1 MNSFKYFYFLTE
13 GGAAGHMLHPFD
25 LPQVINGNALIK
37 VFKQTEASVREK
49 PAAVKIDGLNAS
61 IKLITNADG
70 SKEFALDRGSNKQ
83 EDIQGVTLSTL
94 PNRFP
99 QGHGMLAV
107 GTDVLSIFN
116 KALPTITNEL
126 KRLKMLDNS
135 NILFNME
142 YVKGS
147 TNVIGYKDNFLAIH
161 GLNEMYQVT
170 SPVKKS
176 ISRAS
181 REISYDRKALA
192 DLIEKV
198 NKIAR
203 SFDFNVV
210 GEIAAALPR
219 NISFEPE
226 LNSEFAVKYNS
237 EHAEVKTLRTW
248 LQKAKNP
255 KGITVTLTN
264 GKRVDALS
272 KQIYLAVLEGQ
283 ELESL
288 IKNGDSKDI
297 KNAIDGAVIY
307 HATRL
312 LGQKLLSSMKS
323 PLGDIETQ
331 EGIVIRD
338 PKISTAPFKITGE
351 FIVRGMQSKFK
362 KNEQEEGPLTRSAL
376 NNINYINTPPY
387 EYEGS
392 NLRSTPGFNI
402 NPT

>member
-1 MNSFKYFYFLTE
+1 MNSFKYFYLLAE

-25 LPQVINGNALIK
+25 LPQVRNGNALIK
-37 VFKQTEASVREK
+37 VFQQTEASLKET

-61 IKLITNADG
+61 VRLVTTADG
-70 SKEFALDRGSNKQ
+70 SKEFALDRGSNKP
-83 EDIQGVTLSTL
+83 EDIQGVTLSRLT
-94 PNRFP
+94 NRFP
-99 QGHGMLAV
+99 QGHGMLTV

-126 KRLKMLDNS
+126 KKLKMLDNN

-142 YVKGS
+142 YVKGN

-161 GLNEMYQVT
+161 GLNEIYQVT
-170 SPVKKS
+170 SPIKKS
-176 ISRAS
+176 VSRAS
-181 REISYDRKALA
+181 REISYDKKALS

-198 NKIAR
+198 NKIAK

-210 GEIAAALPR
+210 GEIAAALTR
-219 NISFEPE
+219 NISFDPE
-226 LNSEFAVKYNS
+226 LNSEFAVKYNA
-237 EHAEVKTLRTW
+237 EHVEVKTLRTW

-255 KGITVTLTN
+255 KGTTIALSD

-272 KQIYLAVLEGQ
+272 KQIYLAILEGQ
-283 ELESL
+283 ELDSL
-288 IKNGDSKDI
+288 IKDGNKADI

-307 HATRL
+307 HATRIM
-312 LGQKLLSSMKS
+312 GQKLLSSMKS

-338 PKISTAPFKITGE
+338 PKISSVPFKITGE
-351 FIVRGMQSKFK
+351 FIVRGLQSKFK

-376 NNINYINTPPY
+376 NNVNYINTPPY

>member
-1 MNSFKYFYFLTE
+1 MNSFKYFYLLAE

-25 LPQVINGNALIK
+25 LPQVRNGNALIK
-37 VFKQTEASVREK
+37 VFQQTEASLK
-49 PAAVKIDGLNAS
+49 DTPAAVKIDGLNAS
-61 IKLITNADG
+61 VRLVTNTDG
-70 SKEFALDRGSNKQ
+70 SKEFALDRGSNKP
-83 EDIQGVTLSTL
+83 EDIQGVTLSRLT
-94 PNRFP
+94 NRFP

-126 KRLKMLDNS
+126 KKLKMLDNG
-135 NILFNME
+135 NIIFNIE
-142 YVKGS
+142 YVKGN

-161 GLNEMYQVT
+161 GLNEIYQVT
-170 SPVKKS
+170 SPIKKS
-176 ISRAS
+176 VSRAS
-181 REISYDRKALA
+181 REISYDKKALS

-198 NKIAR
+198 NKIAK

-210 GEIAAALPR
+210 GEIAATLTR
-219 NISFEPE
+219 NISFDPE
-226 LNSEFAVKYNS
+226 LNSEFAVKYNA
-237 EHAEVKTLRTW
+237 EHVEVKTLRTW

-255 KGITVTLTN
+255 KGTTIALSD

-272 KQIYLAVLEGQ
+272 KQIYLAILEGQ
-283 ELESL
+283 ELDSL
-288 IKNGDSKDI
+288 VKDGNKADI

-307 HATRL
+307 HATRIM
-312 LGQKLLSSMKS
+312 GQKLLSSMKS

-338 PKISTAPFKITGE
+338 PKISSVPFKITGE
-351 FIVRGMQSKFK
+351 FIVRGLQSKFK
-362 KNEQEEGPLTRSAL
+362 KNEQEEGPLTRSTL
-376 NNINYINTPPY
+376 NNVNYINTPPY

>member
-1 MNSFKYFYFLTE
+1 MNSFKYFYLLTE

-25 LPQVINGNALIK
+25 LPQVKNGNALIK
-37 VFKQTEASVREK
+37 VFQQTEASLRET

-61 IKLITNADG
+61 IRLVTNADG
-70 SKEFALDRGSNKQ
+70 SKEFALDRGSNKP
-83 EDIQGVTLSTL
+83 EDIQGVTLSRLT
-94 PNRFP
+94 NRFP
-99 QGHGMLAV
+99 QGHGMLTV

-126 KRLKMLDNS
+126 KKLKMLDNN

-142 YVKGS
+142 YVKGN

-161 GLNEMYQVT
+161 GLNEIYQVT
-170 SPVKKS
+170 SPIKKS
-176 ISRAS
+176 VSRAS
-181 REISYDRKALA
+181 REISYDKKALS

-198 NKIAR
+198 NKIAK

-210 GEIAAALPR
+210 GEIAATLTR
-219 NISFEPE
+219 NISFDPE
-226 LNSEFAVKYNS
+226 LNSEFAVKYNA
-237 EHAEVKTLRTW
+237 EHVEVKTLRTW

-255 KGITVTLTN
+255 KGTTIALSN
-264 GKRVDALS
+264 GRRVDALS
-272 KQIYLAVLEGQ
+272 KQIYLAILEGQ
-283 ELESL
+283 ELDSL
-288 IKNGDSKDI
+288 VKDGNKADI
-297 KNAIDGAVIY
+297 KHAIDGAVIY

-312 LGQKLLSSMKS
+312 MGQKLLSSMKS

-338 PKISTAPFKITGE
+338 PKISSVPFKITGE
-351 FIVRGMQSKFK
+351 FIVRGLQSKFK

-376 NNINYINTPPY
+376 NNVNYINTPPY

>member
-1 MNSFKYFYFLTE
+1 MNSFKYFYLLAE

-25 LPQVINGNALIK
+25 LPQVRNGNALIK
-37 VFKQTEASVREK
+37 VFQQTEASLKET

-61 IKLITNADG
+61 VRLVTNTDG
-70 SKEFALDRGSNKQ
+70 SKEFALDRGSNKP
-83 EDIQGVTLSTL
+83 EDIQGVTLSRLT
-94 PNRFP
+94 NRFP

-126 KRLKMLDNS
+126 KKLKMLDNG
-135 NILFNME
+135 NIIFNIE
-142 YVKGS
+142 YVKGN

-161 GLNEMYQVT
+161 GLNEIYQVT
-170 SPVKKS
+170 SPIKKS
-176 ISRAS
+176 VSRAS
-181 REISYDRKALA
+181 REISYDKKALS

-198 NKIAR
+198 NKIAK

-210 GEIAAALPR
+210 GEIAATLTR
-219 NISFEPE
+219 NISFDPE
-226 LNSEFAVKYNS
+226 LNSEFAVKYNA
-237 EHAEVKTLRTW
+237 EHVEVKTLRTW

-255 KGITVTLTN
+255 KGTTIALSD

-272 KQIYLAVLEGQ
+272 KQIYLAILEGQ
-283 ELESL
+283 ELDSL
-288 IKNGDSKDI
+288 VKDGNKADM

-307 HATRL
+307 HATRIM
-312 LGQKLLSSMKS
+312 GQKLLSSMKS

-338 PKISTAPFKITGE
+338 PKISSVPFKITGE
-351 FIVRGMQSKFK
+351 FIVRGLQSKFK
-362 KNEQEEGPLTRSAL
+362 KNEQEEGPLTRSTL
-376 NNINYINTPPY
+376 NNVNYINTPPY

>member
-1 MNSFKYFYFLTE
+1 MNSFKYFYLLTE

-25 LPQVINGNALIK
+25 LPQVKNGNALIK
-37 VFKQTEASVREK
+37 VFQQTEASLKEK

-61 IKLITNADG
+61 IRLITNTDG
-70 SKEFALDRGSNKQ
+70 SKEFALDRGSNKP
-83 EDIQGVTLSTL
+83 EDIQGVTLSRLT
-94 PNRFP
+94 NRFP
-99 QGHGMLAV
+99 QGHGMLVV

-126 KRLKMLDNS
+126 KKLKMLDNS

-142 YVKGS
+142 YVKGN

-161 GLNEMYQVT
+161 GLNEIYQVT
-170 SPVKKS
+170 SPIKKS
-176 ISRAS
+176 VSRAS
-181 REISYDRKALA
+181 REISYDKKALS

-210 GEIAAALPR
+210 GEIAATLTH
-219 NISFEPE
+219 NISFDSE
-226 LNSEFAVKYNS
+226 LNSEFAVKYNA
-237 EHAEVKTLRTW
+237 EHVEVKTLRTW

-255 KGITVTLTN
+255 KGVTIALSS

-283 ELESL
+283 ELDSL
-288 IKNGDSKDI
+288 IKDGDQTGI

-312 LGQKLLSSMKS
+312 MGQKLLSSMKS

-338 PKISTAPFKITGE
+338 PKISSVPFKITGE
-351 FIVRGMQSKFK
+351 FIVRGLQSKFK
-362 KNEQEEGPLTRSAL
+362 KNEQEEGPLTRSTL
-376 NNINYINTPPY
+376 NNVNYINTPPY